1 MKRRMPRRQSP
12 FASLVPPPTE
22 WPSAA
27 LRPSLH
33 QPIAIAEPRF
43 PPVLVARES
52 RAIAAGAEPKFHFLG
67 RAQRQPLRAA
77 DIFPIWRHPL
87 DPLAASSTPSDARPG
102 GRPPN

>member
-27 LRPSLH
+27 LRPPLH

-67 RAQRQPLRAA
+67 RAQRQPLRAVLSILLPLPPRRRTPDRA
-77 DIFPIWRHPL
+77 DGLQIE
-87 DPLAASSTPSDARPG
+87 T
-102 GRPPN
+102 